1 MSARRHAAAFTFTT
15 EKLAN
20 NNQFNYPQNIY
31 CRIGFVIQTQR
42 RRVETRSDFLLHCVR
57 PFFQTVCRRYC
68 PIYCVLFYTA
78 KLSVRVQ
85 QLYGFLH
92 LYVSHRSALSLSHL
106 LFCVSCLELWDCWS
120 HWPVRKTDITRAFIW
135 AFLCGFA
142 FCLVFVF
149 SSYGYVLQQVLQPPT
164 LLIKDHNPGYDISE
178 MMSIFTRTSPPP
190 PSGENKIFT
199 NATSSPVTH
208 HAEVRNVTNHP
219 HVIVF
224 LIHIHH
230 SE

>member
-1 MSARRHAAAFTFTT
+1 MNMLPMVWQSLWVRAGTPPLLYSRQK
-15 EKLAN
+15 KLAN

-42 RRVETRSDFLLHCVR
+42 RRVETRSDFLLR

-68 PIYCVLFYTA
+68 LIYCVLFYMA
-78 KLSVRVQ
+78 KLSGRVQ

-106 LFCVSCLELWDCWS
+106 LFCVSCLELWGCWS
-120 HWPVRKTDITRAFIW
+120 HWPVRKTDTARAFIW

-149 SSYGYVLQQVLQPPT
+149 CST
-164 LLIKDHNPGYDISE
+164 I
-178 MMSIFTRTSPPP
+178 TSPPMV
-190 PSGENKIFT
+190 
-199 NATSSPVTH
+199 TSYSRCSDPDYKRPQSRLRH
-208 HAEVRNVTNHP
+208 
-219 HVIVF
+219 
-224 LIHIHH
+224 
-230 SE
+230 